1 MAYFPSGQRIYCG
14 SALDLQGIDPCSPNA
29 RPDFFVNLDSF
40 LKDISLRPKQNIVKI
55 EDISNNQSS
64 TLNQGYAFPVK
75 VEGETLSIIVLGVD
89 IRKSLEVFE
98 DEFEVRTAIKT
109 PESLISLDDY
119 FTSYGNDENNV
130 FGTENFDKL
139 TDQASRYRENIGA
152 RYLSLIHI

>member
-1 MAYFPSGQRIYCG
+1 LRIY
-14 SALDLQGIDPCSPNA
+14 QI
-29 RPDFFVNLDSF
+29 
-40 LKDISLRPKQNIVKI
+40 
-55 EDISNNQSS
+55 NQSS

-119 FTSYGNDENNV
+119 FS
-130 FGTENFDKL
+130 
-139 TDQASRYRENIGA
+139 S
-152 RYLSLIHI
+152 